1 MKKRVSM
8 NNSVLN
14 SDSGS
19 TSTSARACQHYKKKH
34 CCYIRRAREIDKSGT
49 RIPAALQRHQQEYKS
64 NARRR
69 PSV

>member
-19 TSTSARACQHYKKKH
+19 TSTSARACQHYKKKTLLV
-34 CCYIRRAREIDKSGT
+34 YTTGPEIDKSGT
-49 RIPAALQRHQQEYKS
+49 RIPAALQRHQQEYES